1 MTSKPKSELTKEEQ
15 RVEATEAYNA
25 IDRPAWEA
33 YAAISTPARKDY
45 RAKLDKINAQPD
57 DEIITVKG
65 RKYKLMKGSDE

>member
-15 RVEATEAYNA
+15 RVEVEKAYDA
-25 IDRPAWEA
+25 IRDSAW
-33 YAAISTPARKDY
+33 KDY

-65 RKYKLMKGSDE
+65 KKYKLMKGSDE